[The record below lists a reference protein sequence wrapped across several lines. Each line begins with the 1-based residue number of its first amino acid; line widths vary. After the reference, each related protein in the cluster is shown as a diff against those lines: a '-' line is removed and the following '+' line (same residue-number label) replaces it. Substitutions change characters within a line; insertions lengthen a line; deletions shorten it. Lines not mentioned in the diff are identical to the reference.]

1 MIRFFQRR
9 RLQMLR
15 RSPRIFVPVGSKQVV
30 IPYRPISTLLTIFFA
45 TLSVFFFL
53 RSDIFQV
60 KALEFEFEQLADEAL
75 VRQRISEE
83 VLARSIFFLDSKKV
97 EEEIKVNFPTVKAV
111 VIEKNLP
118 DRLVIKIAVRQ
129 PLAIIEDKNQA
140 RFLIDQEGLL
150 FRTAGE
156 ESLPVINLSDDF
168 EGAVGTRLAIDEQG
182 IAGYLETL
190 DLMSQKGLET
200 KAIYLRADTI
210 EIRLA
215 KTTVWLNAGREIEGQ
230 VGLMTEILRRLKLK
244 GKTPKI
250 IDLRFSRTVVKL

>member
-1 MIRFFQRR
+1 
-9 RLQMLR
+9 LR
-15 RSPRIFVPVGSKQVV
+15 RSPRIFVPVGSRQVV
-30 IPYRPISTLLTIFFA
+30 IPYRPLSTLLIIFFA

-53 RSDIFQV
+53 RTDIFQV
-60 KALEFEFEQLADEAL
+60 KALEFEFPAEGGSDEAL
-75 VRQRISEE
+75 VRQRVSEE
-83 VLARSIFFLDSKKV
+83 VLARSIFFLDPKKV
-97 EEEIKVNFPTVKAV
+97 EEEIKGNFPTVRAV
-111 VIEKNLP
+111 EIEKNLP

-244 GKTPKI
+244 GQTPKI